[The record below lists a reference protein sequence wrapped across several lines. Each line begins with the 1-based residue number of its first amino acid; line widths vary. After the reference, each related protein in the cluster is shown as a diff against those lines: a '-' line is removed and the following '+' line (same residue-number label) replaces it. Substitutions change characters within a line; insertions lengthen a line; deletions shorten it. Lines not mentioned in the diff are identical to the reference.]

1 MFPEVVGMSLPQYPK
16 TNCDYRAVFPFSFF
30 VKERGETVL
39 AKKTVFSRLLFF
51 LQARKSRRLKKTS
64 GSRRRGFYEMKA
76 LEEKI
81 LKEGQVLPGN
91 VLKVGSFLNQQV
103 DAVFLKEMAKETRRL
118 FSDERIT
125 KVLTVEASGIAF
137 ATAVAM
143 ELGVP
148 MVFAKKHPSAN
159 VSGEQYSAAVYS
171 YTHKQ
176 TYNVAVTK
184 DYLSAADRV
193 LITDDFLA
201 GGNAL
206 KGLIDIA
213 NQAGAEVVGCC
224 AEIEK
229 GFQGG
234 GDELRAKGYKVESL
248 AIIESMNE
256 SEISFRK

>member
-1 MFPEVVGMSLPQYPK
+1 
-16 TNCDYRAVFPFSFF
+16 
-30 VKERGETVL
+30 
-39 AKKTVFSRLLFF
+39 
-51 LQARKSRRLKKTS
+51 
-64 GSRRRGFYEMKA
+64 
-76 LEEKI
+76 
-81 LKEGQVLPGN
+81 
-91 VLKVGSFLNQQV
+91 
-103 DAVFLKEMAKETRRL
+103 
-118 FSDERIT
+118 
-125 KVLTVEASGIAF
+125 
-137 ATAVAM
+137 
-143 ELGVP
+143 

>member
-1 MFPEVVGMSLPQYPK
+1 
-16 TNCDYRAVFPFSFF
+16 
-30 VKERGETVL
+30 
-39 AKKTVFSRLLFF
+39 
-51 LQARKSRRLKKTS
+51 
-64 GSRRRGFYEMKA
+64 MKA

-118 FSDERIT
+118 FADERIT

-184 DYLSAADRV
+184 DYLSSADRV

>member
-1 MFPEVVGMSLPQYPK
+1 MTE
-16 TNCDYRAVFPFSFF
+16 
-30 VKERGETVL
+30 
-39 AKKTVFSRLLFF
+39 
-51 LQARKSRRLKKTS
+51 
-64 GSRRRGFYEMKA
+64 
-76 LEEKI
+76 
-81 LKEGQVLPGN
+81 
-91 VLKVGSFLNQQV
+91 
-103 DAVFLKEMAKETRRL
+103 
-118 FSDERIT
+118 
-125 KVLTVEASGIAF
+125 
-137 ATAVAM
+137 
-143 ELGVP
+143 
-148 MVFAKKHPSAN
+148 
-159 VSGEQYSAAVYS
+159 AVYS

-234 GDELRAKGYKVESL
+234 GDELRAKGYML
-248 AIIESMNE
+248 AKLEEGRQSSMFDDHPASAE
-256 SEISFRK
+256 RAQHIRDRMSADGIK

>member
-1 MFPEVVGMSLPQYPK
+1 
-16 TNCDYRAVFPFSFF
+16 
-30 VKERGETVL
+30 
-39 AKKTVFSRLLFF
+39 
-51 LQARKSRRLKKTS
+51 
-64 GSRRRGFYEMKA
+64 MKA

-103 DAVFLKEMAKETRRL
+103 DAVFLKEMAKEARRL
-118 FSDERIT
+118 FESENIT

-143 ELGVP
+143 EMNVP

-159 VSGEQYSAAVYS
+159 VSGEQYSSMVYS
-171 YTHKQ
+171 YTHKK

-184 DYLSAADRV
+184 DFLSPGDTV

-213 NQAGAEVVGCC
+213 KQAGAKIAGCC

-234 GDELRAKGYKVESL
+234 GDELRSLGYRVESL
-248 AIIESMNE
+248 AIIESMDENG
-256 SEISFRK
+256 ISFRK